1 MRDGPRGFGQDSSC
15 PALLRWLPC
24 NVLVACT
31 CVSHSARR
39 LSMRFQFLDMFLWSL
54 LQPRT
59 VLEPHGLGSAPFD
72 RLYSGYRCFFLFLRV
87 LRCFSSPRSPRPYA
101 GDRPSACRVAPFGH
115 SRIIA
120 CLQLPVNFRSF
131 PRPSS
136 PPDSLGILRSLFS
149 SFSRESQSLSSSN
162 LSDEGAFDFV
172 SFSCL

>member
-1 MRDGPRGFGQDSSC
+1 
-15 PALLRWLPC
+15 
-24 NVLVACT
+24 
-31 CVSHSARR
+31 
-39 LSMRFQFLDMFLWSL
+39 MRFAFLDMFLWTL

-87 LRCFSSPRSPRPYA
+87 LRCFSSPRSPRLNA

-115 SRIIA
+115 SRIKA

-149 SFSRESQSLSSSN
+149 SFSRVNQSAFLTVTHRQCDSIRLVAYVEIAVPNSQLEKTLEFLKLQTDFLYLSLPLI
-162 LSDEGAFDFV
+162 LSQ
-172 SFSCL
+172 CCQ